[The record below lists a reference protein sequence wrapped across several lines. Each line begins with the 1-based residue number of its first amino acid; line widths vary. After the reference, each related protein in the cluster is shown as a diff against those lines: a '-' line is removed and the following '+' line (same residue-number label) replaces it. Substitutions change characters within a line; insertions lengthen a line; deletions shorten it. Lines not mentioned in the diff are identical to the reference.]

1 MAEHFCTEH
10 ATKFFKTPNMRS
22 YAHPIKDKDDKTAGW
37 CNEGDQESYHSP
49 NPTPED
55 APGKDASEDMTK
67 KDWADK
73 DTKTRR
79 SIERQKALAE
89 ANAWCI
95 AKLQAG
101 KDIKTV
107 ELLSVAKLF
116 ESYLDNGIVVEKK
129 K

>member
-1 MAEHFCTEH
+1 MTEHFCTEH
-10 ATKFFKTPNMRS
+10 ATKFFKAGKMKG
-22 YAHPIKDKDDKTAGW
+22 YAHPIEDKDGKTTGW
-37 CNEGDQESYHSP
+37 CNEEDQEAYHDP
-49 NPTPED
+49 NPKKDTPEKEPSG
-55 APGKDASEDMTK
+55 AMTK
-67 KDWADK
+67 EDWADK

-89 ANAWCI
+89 ANVWCI

-101 KDIKTV
+101 QDIKTV